1 MNILAATITVL
12 GLWAIAALLGVA
24 PCIIARRSDDQ
35 RKRRRSF

>member
-1 MNILAATITVL
+1 MSILAATITVL
-12 GLWAIAALLGVA
+12 GVYAIAALLSVA

>member
-1 MNILAATITVL
+1 MSILAATITVL

-24 PCIIARRSDDQ
+24 PCIIARRSDNE